1 MTEQSK
7 LKLYFQYFFILFLT
21 FLVFPNSFYQ
31 TPNAGLDPSWNIS
44 LHLANKYDLIFGK
57 DFVFTYGPFGVL
69 YSRLPISVNK
79 YFYLLFDLY
88 FLCTFIFVARK
99 IFKTQFNFII
109 GLFAFLIVIVA
120 MYEAAEQWFFFF
132 MLFFLFSYLK
142 EPAGKMGY
150 LVQAASISIFCFY
163 YKLGLGISSLAI
175 FTMVITYAVI
185 RKKLPVRNYIIIVGS
200 YLLTLWLCA
209 VAFNVDMKGYLK
221 GTMHIIDAY
230 NDSMFIPLA
239 SELYKFG
246 YASVAIL
253 AIIALW
259 ILYRLITF
267 IRKKEVLGNIDE
279 LFIYLLFTM
288 GVYVLFKSSFVRAAD
303 GHLFLFFKSMSVVII
318 FIYLFTQGGIEKRI
332 ASFACWSVVL
342 ISLWMVNTAPGS
354 YKPVNRIFNLSFIH
368 FRIIEIKNYFTGL
381 KNYDAEVAK
390 SDKLLSQNNEFR
402 KIIGNHS
409 VDIIPVEVSKIYF
422 NGFHYNPRPVIQ
434 SYSAYDGYLDNLN
447 YEKYM
452 SANAPDYVL
461 FSMSSIDNRF
471 ALFDE
476 TKTKLALISN
486 YRIVGE
492 VDEELILKRRD
503 TPRSLIKLKEEEKF
517 TIKVGED
524 IPVKRNSD
532 IQVSRVFIEYDLP
545 GKFRRL
551 VYQPPVM
558 KVFFTLEND
567 EIKSFRVSKTI
578 LEGGVILNKFVDNK
592 EEFQLLMQS
601 DGKLNTNVKKIRFES
616 DPVNSGF
623 IRTVRMENS
632 YYRFANKPTSEQ
644 IADSIGI
651 ADMMKKFR
659 PLRIGD
665 TTVLQPEELH
675 YNIEDFSS
683 HGQTIRVSG
692 WVFSEKGNNK
702 NSLVKA
708 ILQSGNTVYELPS
721 ERKHRPDL
729 PIVFG
734 RDDIE
739 YSGINSLVSR
749 SQLPPGEY
757 KLGVGIFSADNK
769 LVKIA
774 YTDRHINID
783 APNSIQK
790 ISRIE
795 PRYFTDQVSYN
806 IELVREEQDRFLV
819 QGWSFLKSGANKN
832 DTTNLILQSERETF
846 RVGVST
852 TKRVDVATVFKNPLL
867 ENSGFSVYVTK
878 DKFPEGEYTIGIEK
892 IHGNDKKHIYVL
904 TDKIVRIGDGSFSII
919 PIGKLPTVQKFNA
932 VIDQLYEANDFFTVA
947 GWAVEKISNVQNSKI
962 EIILKGSTSSY
973 VAATEARLRPDV
985 TAYLKSSINID
996 KCGFSAKISKKDL
1009 KPGKYE
1015 IGIYVRQKDDDG
1027 VVNFQGRFITKK

>member
-7 LKLYFQYFFILFLT
+7 LKLYLQYFFILFLT
-21 FLVFPNSFYQ
+21 FLIFPSSFYQ
-31 TPNAGLDPSWNIS
+31 TPNSGLDPSWNIS

-88 FLCTFIFVARK
+88 FLFTFIFVTRK
-99 IFKTQFNFII
+99 IFKVQFNLII
-109 GLFAFLIVIVA
+109 GLFAFLIVVIA

-132 MLFFLFSYLK
+132 MLFFLFSFLK
-142 EPAGKMGY
+142 EPVGRMRYLLQAG
-150 LVQAASISIFCFY
+150 LISIFCFY
-163 YKLGLGISSLAI
+163 YKLGLGISSLVI
-175 FTMVITYAVI
+175 FTMVLTYAVI
-185 RKKLPVRNYIIIVGS
+185 WKKLTFRNYTIIVIS
-200 YLLTLWLCA
+200 YLLLIWLCA
-209 VAFNVDMKGYLK
+209 ILFNVDLKGYLK

-239 SELYKFG
+239 NQLYRFG
-246 YASVAIL
+246 YAAVAIL
-253 AIIALW
+253 AIIAIW
-259 ILYRLITF
+259 ILFRLVTF
-267 IRKKEVLGNIDE
+267 IQKKVVFKNIDE
-279 LFIYLLFTM
+279 LFIYLLFIMAT
-288 GVYVLFKSSFVRAAD
+288 YVLFKSSFVRPD
-303 GHLFLFFKSMSVVII
+303 GHLFLFFKSISVTII
-318 FIYLFTQGGIEKRI
+318 LLYLFTRGKVEKRI
-332 ASFACWSVVL
+332 ASIACLSVIL
-342 ISLWMVNTAPGS
+342 ISLWVVNTAPGS
-354 YKPVNRIFNLSFIH
+354 YKPVNKVLNLSFIG
-368 FRIIEIKNYFTGL
+368 IKIGETKNYFEGFI
-381 KNYDAEVAK
+381 NYDAEVGK
-390 SDKLLSQNNEFR
+390 SERLLSQDNEFR
-402 KIIGNHS
+402 KIIGNS
-409 VDIIPVEVSKIYF
+409 TVDIVPIEISKIYF
-422 NGFHYNPRPVIQ
+422 NGFKYNPRPVIQ
-434 SYSAYDGYLDNLN
+434 SYSAYDEYLDNLN

-452 SANAPDYVL
+452 SATAPDYVL
-461 FSMSSIDNRF
+461 FSMSSIDDRF
-471 ALFDE
+471 AFFDE
-476 TKTKLALISN
+476 TKTKLALINN
-486 YRIVGE
+486 YKVVGE
-492 VDEELILKRRD
+492 MDEELILKKRD
-503 TPRSLIKLKEEEKF
+503 TPRSLIKLNEEEKF
-517 TIKVGED
+517 NIKLGED
-524 IPVKRNSD
+524 ISVKRSSD
-532 IQVSRVFIEYDLP
+532 IQVSRLFIEYDLP
-545 GKFRRL
+545 GKLRRL
-551 VYQPPVM
+551 IYQPPVM
-558 KVFFTLEND
+558 KIFFILEND
-567 EIKSFRVSKTI
+567 EVKSYRVSKSV

-592 EEFQLLMQS
+592 EDFQLLMQS
-601 DGKLNTNVKKIRFES
+601 DGKLSTNVKKIRFES
-616 DPVNSGF
+616 DPANSGF

-651 ADMMKKFR
+651 ANVMKKFR

-665 TTVLQPEELH
+665 TTVLQLEELH

-692 WVFSEKGNNK
+692 WAFSEKGNNK
-702 NSLVKA
+702 NLLVKA
-708 ILQSGNTVYELPS
+708 ILQSGNNVYELPS
-721 ERKHRPDL
+721 ERKYRPDL
-729 PIVFG
+729 PVVFA

-739 YSGINSLVSR
+739 YSGLNSLVSR
-749 SQLPPGEY
+749 SELPSGEY
-757 KLGVGIFSADNK
+757 KLGIGIFTADNK
-769 LVKIA
+769 LAKIT
-774 YTDRHINID
+774 YSDRRINID

-790 ISRIE
+790 INRIE
-795 PRYFTDQVSYN
+795 PGYFTDQVSYN
-806 IELVREEQDRFLV
+806 IELAAEEKDRFLV
-819 QGWSFLKSGANKN
+819 QGWAFLKNDATKN
-832 DTTNLILQSERETF
+832 DTANLILQSERETF

-904 TDKIVRIGDGSFSII
+904 TDKIIRIGDGSFSIL

-932 VIDQLYEANDFFTVA
+932 VIDQLYEGNDFFTVA

-996 KCGFSAKISKKDL
+996 KCGFYAKISKKDL